1 MNTLDKPSKLPVSE
15 VRQEIVGPVTFAIL
29 FGIIGGVMVRQ
40 RTLAVR
46 DVKRLDPAET
56 LQDGCF

>member
-1 MNTLDKPSKLPVSE
+1 M
-15 VRQEIVGPVTFAIL
+15 TFAIL

-40 RTLAVR
+40 RTLAAR

-56 LQDGCF
+56 LQDGCFLTWRIIQTLYMPSLVGSA